1 MDGEKNLKKRI
12 IPLDSPIPSGGKE
25 PPAADEI
32 IFTGRCKADSPE
44 PSLERFGGNFYYKY
58 EVNDFVTLSI

>member
-12 IPLDSPIPSGGKE
+12 IPLDSPIPSGSKN

-44 PSLERFGGNFYYKY
+44 PSLERFGGNFYYK
-58 EVNDFVTLSI
+58 